1 MRQEWLNIAILWVTS
16 FLNGYTTD
24 VLNFQ
29 KKNIWL
35 AFTVASGIA
44 IIDITGYGWSEEDTW
59 LLEKVN
65 KILQKIKLCP
75 TFSKTKG
82 NDKTFLKKRDNCHQ
96 DLKSIDHKKF
106 TSLKEKSDMW
116 K

>member
-1 MRQEWLNIAILWVTS
+1 MVTWKS
-16 FLNGYTTD
+16 KS
-24 VLNFQ
+24 NFA
-29 KKNIWL
+29 KNQAYL
-35 AFTVASGIA
+35 KF
-44 IIDITGYGWSEEDTW
+44 
-59 LLEKVN
+59 
-65 KILQKIKLCP
+65 CP

-96 DLKSIDHKKF
+96 DLKSIDHKKL